1 MKKALDRDD
10 AAWEAELAASWKE
23 SADADATGGAEE
35 SAALARR
42 LDGILRAERAARKAR
57 RARAWLAW
65 GAAAACAALVALSA
79 VRIAKSGAGTGTEV
93 EVASAATAEEA
104 EDESDV
110 AEARV
115 APVSEAFGEL
125 EDVLTEL
132 AALDFRYGWDDEDL
146 EIAD

>member
-10 AAWEAELAASWKE
+10 AAWEAELAAAWKA
-23 SADADATGGAEE
+23 SVDADAAGGAEE

-65 GAAAACAALVALSA
+65 GAAAACAAVVALSA
-79 VRIAKSGAGTGTEV
+79 VRVAKSGAGAGTEV
-93 EVASAATAEEA
+93 VAATAMEES

-125 EDVLTEL
+125 EEVLTEL

-146 EIAD
+146 EMAD